1 MLLER
6 AGIVT
11 RKQLIGARRYAIVG
25 ATAIAAVLT
34 PPDLMSQVLLAVP
47 LIVLYELAIIGI
59 WFTERKRSREAGSEI
74 VEA

>member
-1 MLLER
+1 
-6 AGIVT
+6 
-11 RKQLIGARRYAIVG
+11 
-25 ATAIAAVLT
+25 
-34 PPDLMSQVLLAVP
+34 VLLAVP